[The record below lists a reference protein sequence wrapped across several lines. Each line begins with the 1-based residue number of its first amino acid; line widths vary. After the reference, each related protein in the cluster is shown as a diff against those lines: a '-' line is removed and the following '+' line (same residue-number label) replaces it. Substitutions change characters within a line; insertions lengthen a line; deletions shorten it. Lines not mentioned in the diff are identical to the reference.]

1 VPGLGHHRIM
11 DKKLID
17 DTERLLKRNLES
29 LLLALRNKRE
39 LKESKTQ
46 SVLEFI
52 FTNEEVLKSF
62 LEEAGRIGDG

>member
-1 VPGLGHHRIM
+1 M

>member
-1 VPGLGHHRIM
+1 M

-17 DTERLLKRNLES
+17 DTERLLERNLES